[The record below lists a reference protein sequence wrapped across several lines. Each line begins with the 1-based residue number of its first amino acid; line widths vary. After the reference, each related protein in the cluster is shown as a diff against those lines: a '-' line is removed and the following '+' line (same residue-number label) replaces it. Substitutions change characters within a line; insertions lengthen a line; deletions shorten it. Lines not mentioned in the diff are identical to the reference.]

1 MAVNIGVLLVALAAT
16 GCGTC
21 ANLADHSRIYGG
33 TQLDSTSLLHA
44 CKELSHP
51 NEPGELTPKRDAAAA
66 LGSCIDLPFSVM
78 ADTFTL
84 PITCY
89 HSWKD
94 RNKQGDTSIGAETN
108 GIVTTAAPP
117 MAHDAIGTVK
127 KLDGNRADTSAD
139 KAELVGPLPEPLSE

>member
-1 MAVNIGVLLVALAAT
+1 MAIQIGVQLAILAAT

-21 ANLADHSRIYGG
+21 ANLADHSKIYGG
-33 TQLDSTSLLHA
+33 AQLDGTSILHA
-44 CKELSHP
+44 CKELTHP
-51 NEPGELTPKRDAAAA
+51 KEPAELTPKRNVAAG
-66 LGSCIDLPFSVM
+66 LGSCLDLPFSAI

-94 RNKQGDTSIGAETN
+94 RNKQGDMSIGAETN

-127 KLDGNRADTSAD
+127 KRDGNRVDTSAAE
-139 KAELVGPLPEPLSE
+139 AELVGPLPEPLSE